1 MRRVVILNGRVVKIT
16 INGLPNYRD
25 ESLRRDAETLAF
37 EGVLAAVGTDRYGP
51 GWARQVENDSYVW
64 EPF

>member
-25 ESLRRDAETLAF
+25 ESLRRGRGNA
-37 EGVLAAVGTDRYGP
+37 GV
-51 GWARQVENDSYVW
+51 
-64 EPF
+64 